1 MDIWFYYWLQRRKA
15 LNRKTAKYEIPE
27 IARRFSREY
36 SILLDG
42 FELSTGSLF
51 KVRGQ
56 HGGKFKFHSFVTNT
70 VTGAQWVDCF
80 ELMSGTPSVFRSFKL
95 ENLKRVP
102 TKRRRKR
109 VV

>member
-1 MDIWFYYWLQRRKA
+1 MRRKT
-15 LNRKTAKYEIPE
+15 NYEMPE

-36 SILLDG
+36 SVLLDG
-42 FELSTGSLF
+42 FELSPGSLF

-70 VTGAQWVDCF
+70 ITGAQWVDCF

-95 ENLKRVP
+95 ENLKRIP
-102 TKRRRKR
+102 TKGRRSRR